1 MPQEAGTA
9 ARGAEATSVLSYLR
23 RATEFLAARGRAQP
37 RLDAEVLLAAVLS
50 TNRVGVYLR
59 FEEAL
64 RPGEVDRYREL
75 VRRRAGG
82 EPVAYLVGKREFWS
96 QELAVTPAV
105 LIPRPETELLVEL
118 SLVALKGRAG
128 GRRILDLGT
137 GSGAIAIALSRE
149 LPEAH
154 VVAVDLSREAAA
166 VARANT
172 IAAEVGER
180 VSVIVA
186 DWGSAIRADAG
197 FDVVLSN
204 PPYIASDALATL
216 PPEVR
221 REPRLALDGGGD
233 GLAAYR
239 RFIPEAATLLAP
251 GGTMVLEVGMGQAPA
266 VAAMLAEGRLVEVAV
281 HDDLAGIPRVVV
293 GVAPAGRAS
302 CET

>member
-64 RPGEVDRYREL
+64 RPDEVDRYREL

-154 VVAVDLSREAAA
+154 VVAVDLSRGAAV